1 MKKTVFVTFVI
12 LALLVSMLPISAAL
26 AKSPG
31 SAAITVRNQ
40 TGGKVTLVL
49 LNSANS
55 RHEFT
60 FSGSATKISMPVGFY
75 SYVAETICGTK
86 SGVVNMTR
94 AAVLH
99 FSCVKGEQVKIARP
113 K

>member
-31 SAAITVRNQ
+31 FASIAVRNQ
-40 TGGKVTLVL
+40 TGGAITLVL

-55 RHEFT
+55 RHEYKF
-60 FSGSATKISMPVGFY
+60 FGGATKISIPVGFY
-75 SYVAETICGTK
+75 TYVAETVCGAK

-94 AAVLH
+94 MAVLH

-113 K
+113 R